1 MSRILLVLL
10 IASCALTISCE
21 DASRTSRRRYTPP
34 RPEPKIMKVLRDV
47 RPNRMA
53 LIVAPKAE
61 DIEGDGQADLIN
73 VSVVLF
79 SEPRP
84 EPVIV
89 PGTFEFEAVPLKND
103 DKPGTLKMKWQF
115 NQDQTQAAEGPTM
128 FGFPGYRF
136 QLDVRKIQQGP
147 MPAKVVNIEA
157 TFQPATGGPPIN
169 CIPDQRLVRLGNTG

>member
-1 MSRILLVLL
+1 
-10 IASCALTISCE
+10 
-21 DASRTSRRRYTPP
+21 
-34 RPEPKIMKVLRDV
+34 MKVLRDV

-61 DIEGDGQADLIN
+61 DIEGDGKADLIN

-89 PGTFEFEAVPLKND
+89 PGTFEFEAVPLHTDSKSD
-103 DKPGTLKMKWQF
+103 VSILKWRF
-115 NQDQTQAAEGPTM
+115 NQDQTGAAEGPTM

-136 QLDVRKIQQGP
+136 QLDVRKIGDGP

-157 TFQPATGGPPIN
+157 TFQPAAGGPPVK
-169 CIPDQRLVRLGNTG
+169 CVPDQRLVRLGNTG